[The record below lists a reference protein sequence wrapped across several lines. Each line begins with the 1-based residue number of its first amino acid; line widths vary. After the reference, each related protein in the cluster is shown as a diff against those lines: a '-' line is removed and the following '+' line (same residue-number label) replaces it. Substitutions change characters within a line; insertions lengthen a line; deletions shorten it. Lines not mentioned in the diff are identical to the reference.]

1 MALILNEEQE
11 MLRDAAGGF
20 LTENAPVSALR
31 ALRDKK
37 KPDGFCRDLWAEM
50 AQMGWAGIIVE
61 EEFGG
66 SGFGYVGAG
75 VLAEKMGENL
85 TASPFFSTSVL
96 GATAIQKY
104 GTQKQKDENLAA
116 ISSGDSLF
124 ALAVDEGPRH
134 DPEKI
139 TFTAKQSGNGYVLS
153 GSKTFVADGH
163 VADRLIIAA
172 RTSGDD
178 DDQDGLTLFLVD
190 ANAPEVSREK
200 TPMVDSRNAANINV
214 DGLEATG
221 DDILG
226 EVGKGYEALE
236 GILAAGRAVLS
247 AEMSGSAQRMFTVTT
262 DYLKER
268 EQFGQKIGSFQG
280 LQHRAAHLATEIEMM
295 KSAVLKSLQEL
306 DENFGDAGVTCSLAK
321 AKTGEVAQLTTK
333 EAIQMHGGIGVTDEY
348 DVGLYFKRVHVAQ
361 QMFGDAG
368 FHLDRYAKDAG
379 Y

>member
-1 MALILNEEQE
+1 MTLILSEEQE
-11 MLRDAAGGF
+11 MLQDAAAGF
-20 LTENAPVSALR
+20 LAENAPVSAFR
-31 ALRDKK
+31 ALRDEGNGI
-37 KPDGFCRDLWAEM
+37 GFCRDLWAEM
-50 AQMGWAGIIVE
+50 AQMGWAGIIVDE
-61 EEFGG
+61 DFGG

-96 GATAIQKY
+96 GATAVQKY
-104 GTQKQKDENLAA
+104 GTQKQKEEHLSA

-134 DPEKI
+134 NPDHI
-139 TFTAKQSGNGYVLS
+139 SFGAKTSGNGYVLS

-163 VADRLIIAA
+163 VADKLIIAA
-172 RTSGDD
+172 RTSGE
-178 DDQDGLTLFLVD
+178 DGDRDGITLFLVD
-190 ANAPEVSREK
+190 ANAEEISRER
-200 TPMVDSRNAANINV
+200 TPMVDSRNAANITVN
-214 DGLEATG
+214 GLEVTG
-221 DDILG
+221 DDVLG
-226 EVGKGYEALE
+226 EVGQGAEALE
-236 GILAAGRAVLS
+236 GILAAGRAVLG
-247 AEMSGSAQRMFTVTT
+247 AEMSGSAQRVFSVTT

-295 KSAVLKSLQEL
+295 KSAVLKSLQTL
-306 DENFGDAGVTCSLAK
+306 DEDFDGASMTCSLAK
-321 AKTGEVAQLTTK
+321 AKSGEVAQLATK

-368 FHLDRYAKDAG
+368 FHVDRFARQSG

>member
-1 MALILNEEQE
+1 MTLILSEEQE
-11 MLRDAAGGF
+11 MLQDAAAGF
-20 LTENAPVSALR
+20 LTENAPVSAFR
-31 ALRDKK
+31 ALRDEGNGT
-37 KPDGFCRDLWAEM
+37 GFCRDLWAEM
-50 AQMGWAGIIVE
+50 AQMGWAGIIVDE
-61 EEFGG
+61 DFGG

-96 GATAIQKY
+96 GATAVQKY
-104 GTQKQKDENLAA
+104 GTQKQKEEHLSA

-134 DPEKI
+134 NPDHI
-139 TFTAKQSGNGYVLS
+139 CFGAKTSGNGYVLS

-163 VADRLIIAA
+163 VADKLIIAA
-172 RTSGDD
+172 RTSGE
-178 DDQDGLTLFLVD
+178 DGDRDGITLFLVD
-190 ANAPEVSREK
+190 ANAEEISRER
-200 TPMVDSRNAANINV
+200 TPMVDSRNAANIIVN
-214 DGLEATG
+214 GLEVTG
-221 DDILG
+221 DDVLG
-226 EVGKGYEALE
+226 EVGRGAEALE
-236 GILAAGRAVLS
+236 GILAAGRAVLG
-247 AEMSGSAQRMFTVTT
+247 AEMSGSAQRVFSVTT

-280 LQHRAAHLATEIEMM
+280 LQHRAAHLATGIEMM
-295 KSAVLKSLQEL
+295 KSAVLKSLQTL
-306 DENFGDAGVTCSLAK
+306 DEDFDGASMTCSLAK
-321 AKTGEVAQLTTK
+321 AKSGEVAQLATK

-368 FHLDRYAKDAG
+368 FHVDRFARESG